1 MGQFIQHVGC
11 EECGSSDANAIY
23 EDGSSWCYSCHTYKW
38 NKGETSVAKSIASAV
53 RDQFEQLP
61 TGGSLSEI
69 KDGELLR
76 KRVRNIMLKSLRT
89 RMVILRIITILI
101 TTRMTLLWLIK
112 YVK

>member
-38 NKGETSVAKSIASAV
+38 NRGETSVAKSIASAV

-69 KDGELLR
+69 KDRG
-76 KRVRNIMLKSLRT
+76 
-89 RMVILRIITILI
+89 ITSE
-101 TTRMTLLWLIK
+101 TCK
-112 YVK
+112 K